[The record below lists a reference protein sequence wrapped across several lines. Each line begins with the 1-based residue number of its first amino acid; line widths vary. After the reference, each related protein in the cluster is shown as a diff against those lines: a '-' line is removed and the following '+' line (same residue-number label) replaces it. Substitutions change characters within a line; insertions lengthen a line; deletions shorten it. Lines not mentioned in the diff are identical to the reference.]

1 MAYGGLVAADLRFRS
16 SDGSYAGRWESHLTV
31 HDRWGSHLTSH
42 ERWRSHL
49 ANAGEVIFIFLGH
62 WGSREYELELDTCDE
77 HLMMKFDIYLSRL
90 GAV

>member
-42 ERWRSHL
+42 
-49 ANAGEVIFIFLGH
+49 AGEVIFIFLGH